1 MALKGES
8 FPEEGFKFMWGTCYG
23 TTTYLGHA
31 LSALLFHFSLLLN
44 TSMFVTIVKVFL
56 LGPKAARKGRLRR
69 PLLLWILY
77 DSNYSTWFYVLY
89 HLDNLLRVCVD
100 GKASKGGG
108 IKGFKDKIPRCAP
121 MLFISLQ
128 RKDENWC
135 NSKLHNIQVFKGSVA
150 GDFLPIR
157 SCTGRWF
164 RIWFYFRLWGSL
176 KFADI
181 DSVLCRSAYSLC
193 TANYSWLILL

>member
-1 MALKGES
+1 MVHWT
-8 FPEEGFKFMWGTCYG
+8 MDI
-23 TTTYLGHA
+23 HA
-31 LSALLFHFSLLLN
+31 SRSCLIDVGISLVS
-44 TSMFVTIVKVFL
+44 TSQCLWLYIVMVFL
-56 LGPKAARKGRLRR
+56 LGPNVKRKGQLRR
-69 PLLLWILY
+69 PLLLLILE

-135 NSKLHNIQVFKGSVA
+135 NSKLHFQMVNWSVA
-150 GDFLPIR
+150 WDFFCPFDLVQEGDL
-157 SCTGRWF
+157 G
-164 RIWFYFRLWGSL
+164 FYFIFGFGGVENSPG
-176 KFADI
+176 
-181 DSVLCRSAYSLC
+181 
-193 TANYSWLILL
+193 